1 MNAFNNPAKSEIE
14 TLSAVTLATTDMEK
28 NDHFYE
34 SIRFRLKSGGADS
47 AFTSFFL
54 DRSSFNLAAT
64 TQGPVTWWGRVIFYV
79 SDVDVS
85 YRNALAA
92 GLLPQFPP
100 RDGSWGERY
109 FHIIDPSGH
118 ELSFAKPL
126 G

>member
-1 MNAFNNPAKSEIE
+1 MNEFSNPGKSKIE
-14 TLSAVTLATTDMEK
+14 ALSAVTLATADMAK
-28 NDHFYE
+28 AVQFYG
-34 SIRFRLKSGGADS
+34 SLGFQLKSGGADS

-54 DRSSFNLAAT
+54 DRSSFNLAAAT
-64 TQGPVTWWGRVIFYV
+64 RGPVTWWGRVIFYV
-79 SDVDVS
+79 SDVDVL

-92 GLLPQFPP
+92 GLLPQFSP